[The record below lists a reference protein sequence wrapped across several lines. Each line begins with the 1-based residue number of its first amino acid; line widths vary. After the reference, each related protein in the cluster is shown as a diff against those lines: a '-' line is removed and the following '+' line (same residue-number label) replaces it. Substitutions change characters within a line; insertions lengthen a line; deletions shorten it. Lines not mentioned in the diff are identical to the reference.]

1 MGSFPDPILLFLT
14 ALCFDSYTY
23 DIDTMHRRL
32 ALGVLLLALLCST
45 LCVEAFSVPPR
56 PTTKSA
62 TQLAEGTTA
71 TTAQVEPTLTEKE
84 EKVYG
89 FLQDLHASKL
99 SFRIVVVGNGAI
111 LESTNTLGMYLALS
125 QSPKSGANLVT
136 FASEDKL
143 FELHLQTAE
152 IAKVALV
159 ERETPHRTMRIL
171 RLIKE
176 GGESIC
182 SLIVSE
188 DSEATM
194 EWFSAMKTKYG
205 DEWQV

>member
-1 MGSFPDPILLFLT
+1 MMCCRLDLL
-14 ALCFDSYTY
+14 
-23 DIDTMHRRL
+23 
-32 ALGVLLLALLCST
+32 LLLALLCST

-56 PTTKSA
+56 ETKHSA
-62 TQLAEGTTA
+62 TKLATA
-71 TTAQVEPTLTEKE
+71 KVAPILTEKE
-84 EKVYG
+84 AKVYG
-89 FLQDLHASKL
+89 FLQDLHESKL

-111 LESTNTLGMYLALS
+111 LESTNTLGMYMALS

-136 FASEDKL
+136 FASEDKS

-159 ERETPHRTMRIL
+159 ERETPHRTMRIV

-182 SLIVSE
+182 SLIVSD
-188 DSEATM
+188 DSETTM
-194 EWFSAMKTKYG
+194 EWFSTMKSKYG
-205 DEWQV
+205 DEWLV

>member
-1 MGSFPDPILLFLT
+1 M
-14 ALCFDSYTY
+14 Y
-23 DIDTMHRRL
+23 RRL
-32 ALGVLLLALLCST
+32 ALVFLLALLCSS
-45 LCVEAFSVPPR
+45 LFVEAFSVPPR
-56 PTTKSA
+56 PTKTAATK
-62 TQLAEGTTA
+62 LAEGTTA
-71 TTAQVEPTLTEKE
+71 TTAKVEPTLTEKE

-111 LESTNTLGMYLALS
+111 LESTNTLGMYMALS

-136 FASEDKL
+136 FASEDKS

-171 RLIKE
+171 RFIKE

-182 SLIVSE
+182 SLIVSD

-194 EWFSAMKTKYG
+194 EWYSMMKAKYG

>member
-1 MGSFPDPILLFLT
+1 LDLLFL
-14 ALCFDSYTY
+14 
-23 DIDTMHRRL
+23 L
-32 ALGVLLLALLCST
+32 AMLCST

-56 PTTKSA
+56 ETKNFATKLAESGGIATTKGA
-62 TQLAEGTTA
+62 
-71 TTAQVEPTLTEKE
+71 PTLTEKE
-84 EKVYG
+84 AKVYG
-89 FLQDLHASKL
+89 FLQDLHESKL

-111 LESTNTLGMYLALS
+111 LESTNTLGMYMALS

-136 FASEDKL
+136 FASEDKS

-182 SLIVSE
+182 SLIVSD
-188 DSEATM
+188 DSETTM
-194 EWFSAMKTKYG
+194 EWFSTMKSKYG
-205 DEWQV
+205 DEWLV